1 MNPLH
6 IFAVARR
13 EFVARARTK
22 AFILSTIGIPA
33 LLLLALVVPT
43 FFAAQG
49 AEARRTIL
57 VNDDTGVLL
66 APLTPKLEEAGFTVL
81 DADVEAI
88 PADSL
93 EERLEQG
100 QLGGELL
107 LGEGTLAMGTMTY
120 RGREGPGTIREFG
133 LRRAVVSAVLEVRLA
148 GRPDAEEIQAL
159 LDGGEFNLELVG
171 GSLEDEEARDRARI
185 ISTVGVFFMY
195 LILIL
200 YGQVVMRAVL
210 EEKRDRIVEIIVSS
224 IRPGELM
231 MGKILGVGAVGLAQ
245 LLIWLGSGVLMF
257 LLILPSIVAMS
268 PEVAEVQDA
277 LAEVPFLRDAG
288 LLIAFFVLG
297 YFLFA
302 ALYAAAGAM
311 CSSDEEVQQAQMPVT
326 MLIIIPFILLIAT
339 MEGPERPILTAL
351 SMFPFFSP
359 IMMYARAAGGA
370 APAWQ
375 VGVALGLLVLTI
387 PLVAWVAGRIYRVG
401 ILMQGKRP
409 TLPELIRWVKEA

>member
-13 EFVARARTK
+13 EFLERVRTK

-33 LLLLALVVPT
+33 LLLLALVVPI
-43 FFAAQG
+43 FFASQS
-49 AEARRTIL
+49 AEARRTVL
-57 VNDDTGVLL
+57 LDDETGVL
-66 APLTPKLEEAGFTVL
+66 ASVLTPKLEEAGFTVM
-81 DADVEAI
+81 DAREESI
-88 PADSL
+88 PQDSL
-93 EERLEQG
+93 TGLLEGG
-100 QLGGELL
+100 QIGGHLFLDEA
-107 LGEGTLAMGTMTY
+107 TLNDGTMTY
-120 RGREGPGTIREFG
+120 RGREGPGAIREFG
-133 LRRAVVSAVLEVRLA
+133 LRRAVVSSVIEVRLA
-148 GRPDAEEIQAL
+148 GTPDAEAMSSL
-159 LDGGEFNLELVG
+159 LDGGDFQLELVG
-171 GSLEDEEARDRARI
+171 GTLEDEEARDRARL
-185 ISTVGVFFMY
+185 ISTVGTFFMY
-195 LILIL
+195 LVLIL
-200 YGQVVMRAVL
+200 YGQVIMRAVL

-231 MGKILGVGAVGLAQ
+231 MGKIFGVGAVGLAQ

-257 LLILPSIVAMS
+257 LLILPSIVAMA
-268 PEVAEVQDA
+268 PEVAELQEA
-277 LAEVPFLRDAG
+277 LAQVPFLRNAG
-288 LLIAFFVLG
+288 LLLAFFILG

-311 CSSDEEVQQAQMPVT
+311 CTSDEEVQQAQMPVT

-375 VGVALGLLVLTI
+375 IAVALGLLVVTI

-409 TLPELIRWVKEA
+409 TLPELIRWVREA